1 MILDHRY
8 LRLSIAA
15 VTGGDEN
22 NRKLPAAPVLETVL
36 LAPGSQGKGAQ
47 GRKQQLNNRQR
58 CSSRRRRLLQAGKA
72 FPFRRAQLVLA
83 RCEEEGAGG
92 GGDPAR
98 QDIGPWAGGWCIGLK
113 SGFDA
118 SGGVRHV
125 GGMTSTL
132 EQLTLGALQLP
143 GRQRL
148 ALAGFLLETTDAALD
163 ADTDEAWEREIQ
175 DRLLAVDA
183 GRVAGI
189 PWEQVLLEAD
199 KRLAS

>member
-1 MILDHRY
+1 
-8 LRLSIAA
+8 
-15 VTGGDEN
+15 
-22 NRKLPAAPVLETVL
+22 
-36 LAPGSQGKGAQ
+36 
-47 GRKQQLNNRQR
+47 
-58 CSSRRRRLLQAGKA
+58 
-72 FPFRRAQLVLA
+72 
-83 RCEEEGAGG
+83 
-92 GGDPAR
+92 
-98 QDIGPWAGGWCIGLK
+98 
-113 SGFDA
+113 
-118 SGGVRHV
+118 
-125 GGMTSTL
+125 MTSTL